1 MPIIFV
7 VFLFL
12 GMGVTGGAFCMD
24 EPTPEMRITTEA
36 DGDYEGCH
44 GDVRWLVH
52 QVIKDYK
59 NMPAADVKSFKGCLK
74 TSWDR
79 FHLLGLPA
87 IFVTAYGLNFLS
99 NLVVTNILVPSL
111 FGIEVD
117 VDTGM
122 KISGAYEVAQSIF
135 ITWWHKDRKFK
146 EKTE

>member
-7 VFLFL
+7 VFLLL
-12 GMGVTGGAFCMD
+12 GMGVTGGACCMD
-24 EPTPEMRITTEA
+24 ELTREKPITTEA

-44 GDVRWLVH
+44 GDLRWLVH

-59 NMPAADVKSFKGCLK
+59 SMPAADVKSFKGCLK

-79 FHLLGLPA
+79 FQLLGLPV
-87 IFVTAYGLNFLS
+87 IFVTAYGLNVLS
-99 NLVVTNILVPSL
+99 YLVVTNIVVPCCL
-111 FGIEVD
+111 GVEVD

-122 KISGAYEVAQSIF
+122 KISGACEVAKSIF